1 MSDAITFTV
10 LGQAATAGSKRHVG
24 NGILV
29 DSSGAKG
36 KSWRAAVQD
45 AAKSV
50 FTGDLLRCPLYLSLV
65 FYTPRPLGHF
75 KSKGGLKDSAP
86 EHPAKR
92 PDVLK
97 LARAVEDG
105 LTGVVWHDDAQI
117 VEEQLVKRYGEP
129 ARCEVLILAK

>member
-1 MSDAITFTV
+1 MIEPIVFTV

-45 AAKSV
+45 AAKSA
-50 FTGDLLRCPLYLSLV
+50 FSGDLLRCPLYLSLV

-75 KSKGGLKDSAP
+75 GAKGVKASAP
-86 EHPAKR
+86 RHPAKR

-129 ARCEVLILAK
+129 ARCEGMIREM